1 MKVGDRF
8 EKDGKLVEVTQ
19 VHSYGYGYKRVV
31 DEEKPVH
38 VELPVEEEKPV
49 MRRRTATRKK
59 V

>member
-19 VHSYGYGYKRVV
+19 VHPYGYGYKRVV
-31 DEEKPVH
+31 DETKPVH
-38 VELPVEEEKPV
+38 VPVEPEEEKPV
-49 MRRRTATRKK
+49 IKRRTTTRKK